1 LSLRDEPGVKSPRQ
15 EVKMAIQ
22 PKFYETLYLVR
33 PDINPDDL
41 ATIQEK
47 VTKAINSGEGEI
59 SRDEKWAERDLT
71 YPINDYTRGTYY
83 IVDFKALPSVIAN
96 IEKHLAFHNV
106 DVLRFMTVNVEEPSA
121 KVADAPPPAAPKA
134 PSKERTPARS
144 TPPSAPAASPKAD
157 NTPKEAT
164 LEAPSAPVSAPVEE
178 KTPEAPS
185 APESTP
191 VEEKTPEAPS
201 APESAPVE
209 EKTPEAPSAPE
220 STPVEEKTP
229 EAPSTPEDDTSATS
243 SSSGFTAAPP
253 LSTEDKESGGE
264 N

>member
-1 LSLRDEPGVKSPRQ
+1 
-15 EVKMAIQ
+15 MAIQ

-33 PDINPDDL
+33 PDINTDDL
-41 ATIQEK
+41 AIIQEK

-59 SRDEKWAERDLT
+59 SRDEKWAERDLA

-83 IVDFKALPSVIAN
+83 IVEFKSLPSVIAN

-121 KVADAPPPAAPKA
+121 KAADAPAPT
-134 PSKERTPARS
+134 TPK
-144 TPPSAPAASPKAD
+144 T
-157 NTPKEAT
+157 TPKEST
-164 LEAPSAPVSAPVEE
+164 RAPS
-178 KTPEAPS
+178 TPPS

-191 VEEKTPEAPS
+191 KETKPEAPS

-209 EKTPEAPSAPE
+209 KKTPEAPSAPKE
-220 STPVEEKTP
+220 
-229 EAPSTPEDDTSATS
+229 DTSATS

-253 LSTEDKESGGE
+253 LSTEDKKSGGE

>member
-1 LSLRDEPGVKSPRQ
+1 
-15 EVKMAIQ
+15 MAIQ

-33 PDINPDDL
+33 PDINTDDL
-41 ATIQEK
+41 AIIQEK

-59 SRDEKWAERDLT
+59 SRDEKWAERDLA

-83 IVDFKALPSVIAN
+83 IVEFKSLPSVIVN
-96 IEKHLAFHNV
+96 IEKHLSFHNV

-121 KVADAPPPAAPKA
+121 KAADAPAPAAPKA
-134 PSKERTPARS
+134 APKTTPKESTPAPS
-144 TPPSAPAASPKAD
+144 TPPSAPAASPQAD
-157 NTPKEAT
+157 STPKET
-164 LEAPSAPVSAPVEE
+164 TPKAP
-178 KTPEAPS
+178 PS
-185 APESTP
+185 APESAP

-209 EKTPEAPSAPE
+209 EKTPEAPSTPGSA
-220 STPVEEKTP
+220 PVEEKTP
-229 EAPSTPEDDTSATS
+229 EAPSAPESAPEEDTSTTS

>member
-1 LSLRDEPGVKSPRQ
+1 
-15 EVKMAIQ
+15 MAIQ

-33 PDINPDDL
+33 PDINTDDL
-41 ATIQEK
+41 AIIQEK

-59 SRDEKWAERDLT
+59 SRDEKWAERDLA

-83 IVDFKALPSVIAN
+83 IVEFKSLPSVIAN

-106 DVLRFMTVNVEEPSA
+106 DVLRFMTVNVEEPSVKA
-121 KVADAPPPAAPKA
+121 ADAPAPTTPKA
-134 PSKERTPARS
+134 TPKESTPAPS
-144 TPPSAPAASPKAD
+144 TPPSAPAASPQAES
-157 NTPKEAT
+157 TPKET
-164 LEAPSAPVSAPVEE
+164 
-178 KTPEAPS
+178 KPEAPS
-185 APESTP
+185 APESTPKETKPEAPSAPESTPKETKPEAPSAPESAP

-209 EKTPEAPSAPE
+209 EKTPEAPSVPE
-220 STPVEEKTP
+220 E
-229 EAPSTPEDDTSATS
+229 DTSATS

>member
-1 LSLRDEPGVKSPRQ
+1 
-15 EVKMAIQ
+15 MAIQ

-33 PDINPDDL
+33 PDINTDDL
-41 ATIQEK
+41 AIIQEK
-47 VTKAINSGEGEI
+47 VTKAINSGEGQI
-59 SRDEKWAERDLT
+59 SRDEKWAERDLA

-83 IVDFKALPSVIAN
+83 IVEFKSLPSVIAN

-121 KVADAPPPAAPKA
+121 KAADAPA
-134 PSKERTPARS
+134 PSTPKTTPKESTPAPS
-144 TPPSAPAASPKAD
+144 TPPSAPAASPQAD
-157 NTPKEAT
+157 STPKET
-164 LEAPSAPVSAPVEE
+164 TPKAP
-178 KTPEAPS
+178 
-185 APESTP
+185 
-191 VEEKTPEAPS
+191 PS

-209 EKTPEAPSAPE
+209 EKTPEAPSAPD
-220 STPVEEKTP
+220 SAPVEEKTP
-229 EAPSTPEDDTSATS
+229 EAPSAPESAPEEDTSTTS

>member
-1 LSLRDEPGVKSPRQ
+1 
-15 EVKMAIQ
+15 MAIQ

-41 ATIQEK
+41 AIIQEK

-59 SRDEKWAERDLT
+59 SRDEKWAERDLA

-83 IVDFKALPSVIAN
+83 IVEFKSLPSVIAK
-96 IEKHLAFHNV
+96 IEKHLSFHNV

-121 KVADAPPPAAPKA
+121 KAADAPASAAPKT
-134 PSKERTPARS
+134 TPKKSTPTPS
-144 TPPSAPAASPKAD
+144 TPPSAPAASPQD
-157 NTPKEAT
+157 DSTPKET
-164 LEAPSAPVSAPVEE
+164 TPEAPSAPKSAPVEE

-185 APESTP
+185 APE
-191 VEEKTPEAPS
+191 E
-201 APESAPVE
+201 
-209 EKTPEAPSAPE
+209 
-220 STPVEEKTP
+220 
-229 EAPSTPEDDTSATS
+229 DTSAES
-243 SSSGFTAAPP
+243 SSSVFTAAPP

>member
-1 LSLRDEPGVKSPRQ
+1 
-15 EVKMAIQ
+15 MAIQ

-33 PDINPDDL
+33 PDINTDDL
-41 ATIQEK
+41 AIIQEK

-59 SRDEKWAERDLT
+59 SRDEKWAERDLA

-83 IVDFKALPSVIAN
+83 IVEFKSLPSVIAN

-106 DVLRFMTVNVEEPSA
+106 DVLRFMTVNIEEPSA
-121 KVADAPPPAAPKA
+121 KAADAPAPATPKTT
-134 PSKERTPARS
+134 PKESTPAPS
-144 TPPSAPAASPKAD
+144 TPPSAPAASPQVD
-157 NTPKEAT
+157 STPKET
-164 LEAPSAPVSAPVEE
+164 TPKAPSA
-178 KTPEAPS
+178 
-185 APESTP
+185 P

-209 EKTPEAPSAPE
+209 EKTPEAPSTPE
-220 STPVEEKTP
+220 SAPVEEKTP
-229 EAPSTPEDDTSATS
+229 EAPSAPEEDTSATS

>member
-1 LSLRDEPGVKSPRQ
+1 
-15 EVKMAIQ
+15 MAIQ

-33 PDINPDDL
+33 PDINTDDL
-41 ATIQEK
+41 AIIQEK

-59 SRDEKWAERDLT
+59 SRDEKWAERDLA

-83 IVDFKALPSVIAN
+83 IVEFKALPNVIAN
-96 IEKHLAFHNV
+96 IEKHLSFHNV

-121 KVADAPPPAAPKA
+121 KVADAPAPAAPKA
-134 PSKERTPARS
+134 TPKERTPAPS
-144 TPPSAPAASPKAD
+144 TPPSAPVASPQGD
-157 NTPKEAT
+157 STPKETTPKA
-164 LEAPSAPVSAPVEE
+164 APSAPVEE

-220 STPVEEKTP
+220 E
-229 EAPSTPEDDTSATS
+229 DTSAAS